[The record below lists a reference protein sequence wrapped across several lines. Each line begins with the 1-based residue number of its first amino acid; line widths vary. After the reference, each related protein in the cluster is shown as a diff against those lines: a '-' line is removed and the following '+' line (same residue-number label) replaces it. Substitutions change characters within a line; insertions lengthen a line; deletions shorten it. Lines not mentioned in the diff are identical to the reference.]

1 MVETVMPAKLERCV
15 KDVQADGKSE
25 DSAWAICTDSIEE
38 SIMKEVLETK
48 LKGGCGCNK
57 KKTHS

>member
-1 MVETVMPAKLERCV
+1 MPAKLERCV
-15 KDVQADGKSE
+15 KDVQAEGKSK

-48 LKGGCGCNK
+48 LKSGCGCQK
-57 KKTHS
+57 KKKLS

>member
-1 MVETVMPAKLERCV
+1 MAAKLDRCV
-15 KDVQADGKSE
+15 KDVQGEGKSE

-48 LKGGCGCNK
+48 LKGCQCQK
-57 KKTHS
+57 KKTS